1 MNRYK
6 VPFYFVLYLVVLV
19 ELLLV
24 IVERDSTELE
34 LKTRL
39 AEYATIQ
46 DSVISLYSEPILLS
60 VQEEKEWLISQR
72 DSAHIIISVS
82 NLQSPEEKAVVKYF
96 VHPREDENSEYFNV
110 ITDKNTGNGNFYF
123 KTNKNGTYGFDV
135 YCTLK
140 RQLPRYLPKVI
151 LDGIYEKVGR
161 DYNASS
167 DTVSFR
173 IKAKHEQ
180 QAAYDRPGRG

>member
-1 MNRYK
+1 MEI
-6 VPFYFVLYLVVLV
+6 F
-19 ELLLV
+19 
-24 IVERDSTELE
+24 I
-34 LKTRL
+34 
-39 AEYATIQ
+39 
-46 DSVISLYSEPILLS
+46 
-60 VQEEKEWLISQR
+60 
-72 DSAHIIISVS
+72 
-82 NLQSPEEKAVVKYF
+82 
-96 VHPREDENSEYFNV
+96 
-110 ITDKNTGNGNFYF
+110 

-173 IKAKHEQ
+173 IKAKREQ